1 MRVWLGRYWRLGL
14 VVGLTLFGL
23 FLSFIGYSA
32 INVYRDSKGLL
43 TTLKSSNQ
51 VSTSQSSDL
60 ASGISQGFRILK
72 LPVIKQLTQFAG
84 LDFTPIQ
91 SEITTLA
98 KLSPILLGDKQPKQY
113 LVAFQNTAE
122 ARGTGGILGAYAIVE
137 FNNGEIKILKTAS
150 NADVKWNTEI
160 PIKMPDEFM
169 RIYGKNPAIFLNS
182 NLSPHFPYGAQ
193 IWMATW
199 QKQYGVKLDGVI
211 GIDPTAISYIL
222 NATGD
227 VKLASGEEITADNVV
242 DKTLSQ
248 AYKKYEK
255 DNNARKQY
263 LVEIMNTTFTKLM
276 ANQFN
281 KVKMA
286 QAIKSAIIENRL
298 LVYTTDKDAQAQ
310 IEKIRVGGA
319 LQTVANNEYRVV
331 IQNTD
336 ASKLDYYLDR
346 AVTVESTEC
355 KVNKQALVTVTVTN
369 TVENAQDLPAYV
381 LTRADKRKPA
391 DLQVGQHRFKVFIYG
406 PVDAKLGPV
415 SRSTPGVDLGG
426 GGAERRRPIYITDVD
441 LAPNQSEIVTANFTG
456 GVGKI
461 TYVDQPLVRKTN
473 VEIKDSCKS

>member
-1 MRVWLGRYWRLGL
+1 MRVWLSRYWRLVLIIGVVITGL
-14 VVGLTLFGL
+14 VISLV
-23 FLSFIGYSA
+23 GYSA
-32 INVYRDSKGLL
+32 INVYRDSKSLL
-43 TTLKSSNQ
+43 TTLKSSSE
-51 VSTSQSSDL
+51 VSTTQSSKLVADINK
-60 ASGISQGFRILK
+60 SFGILN
-72 LPVIKQLTQFAG
+72 LPVIKQLTQITG
-84 LDFTPIQ
+84 LDFTSIQ

-98 KLSPILLGDKQPKQY
+98 RILPILLGDNKPKQY

-137 FNNGEIKILKTAS
+137 INNGDIKILKTGS
-150 NADVKWNTEI
+150 NAELKWNTEI

-169 RIYGKNPAIFLNS
+169 RIYGKNPAIWQNS
-182 NLSPHFPYGAQ
+182 NLSPHFPYGAR
-193 IWMATW
+193 IWMANW
-199 QKQYGVKLDGVI
+199 QKQFGGKLDGVI
-211 GIDPTAISYIL
+211 AIDPTAISYIL
-222 NATGD
+222 KATGD

-248 AYKKYEK
+248 AYKKYEN

-263 LVEIMNTTFTKLM
+263 LVEIMNTTFAKLM

-286 QAIKSAIIENRL
+286 QAIKRAIIENRL

-331 IQNTD
+331 IQNID

-346 AVTVESTEC
+346 TVTVESTEC

-369 TVENAQDLPAYV
+369 TVENAKDLPAYV
-381 LTRADKRKPA
+381 LTRADKGKPA
-391 DLQVGQHRFKVFIYG
+391 DLKTGQHRFKLFIYG
-406 PVDAKLGPV
+406 PVEAKLGTV
-415 SRSTPGVDLGG
+415 SRSTPGVELGG
-426 GGAERRRPIYITDVD
+426 GGVERKRPIYITDVD
-441 LAPNQSEIVTANFTG
+441 LAPNQSETVTANFTG

-473 VEIKDSCKS
+473 LQIKDSCKS